1 MWHIFVDLTTNRI
14 YWVDAKLHAIISCD
28 FNGGQRV
35 QVYTSKGFLAQ
46 PFAITVFEQWL
57 YWTDWETKSIFRLN
71 KFGHGNVTG
80 VVQQLNTPMDIHMF
94 HAMAQPSGVFLL
106 IVTCFV

>member
-1 MWHIFVDLTTNRI
+1 M
-14 YWVDAKLHAIISCD
+14 
-28 FNGGQRV
+28 
-35 QVYTSKGFLAQ
+35 QVYTSNGFLAQ

-57 YWTDWETKSIFRLN
+57 YWTDWDTKSIFRLN

-80 VVQQLNTPMDIHMF
+80 VVQQLHTPMDIHMF